1 MVNAAVQ
8 NSRTMTTRTFDD
20 ARSVVWAGRLITLL
34 GAGHTIGALILTR
47 GFVDDWLA
55 GDLWD
60 SSLDLGAPQPILGAF
75 FVSVASFGIP
85 LLLVGWAIT
94 RMGHHNLIPPPL
106 LTCTLALWITAC
118 DLLGGPSPL
127 LLAWLSI
134 LTLLIAAHRKARTAT
149 RSSRTPPHPGNP

>member
-1 MVNAAVQ
+1 
-8 NSRTMTTRTFDD
+8 MTTKTFDS

-34 GAGHTIGALILTR
+34 GAGHTVGALILTR

-60 SSLDLGAPQPILGAF
+60 SSLDLRAPQPILGAF

-94 RMGHHNLIPPPL
+94 RMGHHNLIPPRSSP
-106 LTCTLALWITAC
+106 A
-118 DLLGGPSPL
+118 PSPSGSPP
-127 LLAWLSI
+127 ATCS
-134 LTLLIAAHRKARTAT
+134 AARAPSSSPGC
-149 RSSRTPPHPGNP
+149 RS

>member
-1 MVNAAVQ
+1 
-8 NSRTMTTRTFDD
+8 MTTKTFDN

-34 GAGHTIGALILTR
+34 GAGHTVGALILTR

-60 SSLDLGAPQPILGAF
+60 SSLDLRAPQPILGAF

-106 LTCTLALWITAC
+106 LTCALALWITAC

-149 RSSRTPPHPGNP
+149 PPTLPTRTTSTPC